1 MIEGNSDLTDTSL
14 TDADIQAIEQR
25 LERATPGPWI
35 EHLEKRDEISGS
47 DVIATADQD
56 IYLPGASEADY
67 IFVANARQ
75 DIPRLLAEIRRLRR
89 EISQA

>member
-1 MIEGNSDLTDTSL
+1 MGSDLTNTPL
-14 TDADIQAIEQR
+14 TDADLKAIEQR
-25 LERATPGPWI
+25 LARATPGPWI

-47 DVIATADQD
+47 DVISTAGQD

-75 DIPRLLAEIRRLRR
+75 DVPRLLAEIRRLRR
-89 EISQA
+89 EVSGA